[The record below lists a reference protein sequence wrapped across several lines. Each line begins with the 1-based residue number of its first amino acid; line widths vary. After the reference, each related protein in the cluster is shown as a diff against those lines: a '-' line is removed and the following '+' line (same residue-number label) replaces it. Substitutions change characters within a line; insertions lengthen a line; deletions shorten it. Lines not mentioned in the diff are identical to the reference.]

1 MVSHSRAARR
11 TPAPRRAH
19 SLDLVEVDA
28 AIIVRV
34 VALHC
39 HVYGSLVDAR
49 RLGQLSVLLEVS
61 GLVRIILVDDVHLII
76 LVLSQAN
83 KHNIARRDPYLL
95 SHFAPNM
102 TQTSDAVDAV
112 ALAAAVA
119 EHADD
124 LRVLLAGLLEFELA
138 FGLLVLVLAAPPVLA
153 ALALILRHDLRVAA
167 SSASCCSC
175 CKRAVLQ
182 RFACPQSVCLR
193 CCREL
198 RADDEQ

>member
-28 AIIVRV
+28 DIIVRV

-49 RLGQLSVLLEVS
+49 RLGQLPVLLEIS
-61 GLVRIILVDDVHLII
+61 CFISIILVDDVHLII

-95 SHFAPNM
+95 SHLS
-102 TQTSDAVDAV
+102 SDVTKTRHAVEAV
-112 ALAAAVA
+112 ALAAPVA
-119 EHADD
+119 EHAHD
-124 LRVLLAGLLEFELA
+124 LRVLLARLLEFELA

-167 SSASCCSC
+167 SSASRPVARC

-182 RFACPQSVCLR
+182 RSACPHGVSACAVV
-193 CCREL
+193 
-198 RADDEQ
+198 

>member
-28 AIIVRV
+28 DIIVRV

-49 RLGQLSVLLEVS
+49 RLGQLPVLLEVS
-61 GLVRIILVDDVHLII
+61 SLVRIILVDDVHLII

-83 KHNIARRDPYLL
+83 KHNIARGDPHLL
-95 SHFAPNM
+95 SHLS
-102 TQTSDAVDAV
+102 SDVTKPRHAVEAV
-112 ALAAAVA
+112 ALAAPVA

-138 FGLLVLVLAAPPVLA
+138 FGLLVLILAAPPVLA

-167 SSASCCSC
+167 SSASYCSC

-182 RFACPQSVCLR
+182 RSACPHSVSACAVVAS
-193 CCREL
+193 
-198 RADDEQ
+198 RAA

>member
-1 MVSHSRAARR
+1 MVSHGRSSSS

-28 AIIVRV
+28 DVIVRV

-39 HVYGSLVDAR
+39 HVYGSLVDAC
-49 RLGQLSVLLEVS
+49 RLGQLSVLLEIS
-61 GLVRIILVDDVHLII
+61 CFISIILVDDVHLII

-95 SHFAPNM
+95 SHLS
-102 TQTSDAVDAV
+102 SDVTKTRHAVEAV
-112 ALAAAVA
+112 ALAAPVA
-119 EHADD
+119 KHAHD

-153 ALALILRHDLRVAA
+153 ALALILRHDLRVAG

-182 RFACPQSVCLR
+182 RSACPHSVSAWLYSP
-193 CCREL
+193 L
-198 RADDEQ
+198 RA